1 MLSNDLLQT
10 IYNQDKRLMAQDRRI
25 QSLESVVK
33 VAEYAIR
40 TFHPLS
46 DAQKEA
52 LADLHNLMEFCE
64 VAPI

>member
-1 MLSNDLLQT
+1 MLSNDMLQT
-10 IYNQDKRLMAQDRRI
+10 LYNQDKRLMAQDRRI

-46 DAQKEA
+46 ETQKEA
-52 LADLHNLMEFCE
+52 LDDLHHLMDFAE